1 MWKGNISFTK
11 KAFEKQYNVENSNL
25 CWAKFLGIKVIYV
38 PTLDKDL
45 HKTTIIILINQYH
58 VNLFCLKPYL
68 WNKTRYDKSSSYDQ
82 REFQHL
88 TKSRNAVSTEL
99 DKALCHKKVKHIGF

>member
-1 MWKGNISFTK
+1 MLSKILRK
-11 KAFEKQYNVENSNL
+11 KIIYLPNL
-25 CWAKFLGIKVIYV
+25 DTDV
-38 PTLDKDL
+38 

-68 WNKTRYDKSSSYDQ
+68 WNKTRYNKSFSYDQ

-88 TKSRNAVSTEL
+88 TKSRNAVTTEL
-99 DKALCHKKVKHIGF
+99 DKALCHKKVKHTGF

>member
-1 MWKGNISFTK
+1 MGK
-11 KAFEKQYNVENSNL
+11 
-25 CWAKFLGIKVIYV
+25 KVIYL
-38 PTLDKDL
+38 PNLDQDL

-68 WNKTRYDKSSSYDQ
+68 WNKTKYNKSFSYDQ

-88 TKSRNAVSTEL
+88 TKSRNEDFCGSKTCPGEI
-99 DKALCHKKVKHIGF
+99 DALREQTREEIDREGKGSSNKP